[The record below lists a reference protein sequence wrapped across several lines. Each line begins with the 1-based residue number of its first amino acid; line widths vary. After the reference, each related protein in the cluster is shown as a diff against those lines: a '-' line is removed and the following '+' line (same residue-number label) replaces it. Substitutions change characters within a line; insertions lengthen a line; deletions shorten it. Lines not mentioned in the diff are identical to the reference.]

1 MYTIMI
7 CEYNL
12 QPDLCCLDHRA
23 VEWLIP
29 NRPWGFGTGEYRYPG
44 ICSNIPIILL
54 EEYNVYMQE
63 DQMVLYTCPK
73 HPRMTDDRATGSGT

>member
-1 MYTIMI
+1 MI

-12 QPDLCCLDHRA
+12 QPDFYCLDHRA

-29 NRPWGFGTGEYRYPG
+29 NSPWGFGTGGYRYPG
-44 ICSNIPIILL
+44 ICSNIPVILL

-73 HPRMTDDRATGSGT
+73 HPRMAHDRATRSGT